1 MNTNE
6 HIAYLWKICGI
17 VNMIVEYILKKT
29 VTIFADRYRYEK
41 LKFYYITIS
50 NGKRFIK
57 KGVQNNTLFK
67 MPDLTDVVILM
78 ENSISLYP

>member
-1 MNTNE
+1 MN
-6 HIAYLWKICGI
+6 ILRICGKY
-17 VNMIVEYILKKT
+17 VELLTLLWNISSKT

>member
-41 LKFYYITIS
+41 LKFYLH
-50 NGKRFIK
+50 NNFQWK
-57 KGVQNNTLFK
+57 KVHKERSTKQH
-67 MPDLTDVVILM
+67 I
-78 ENSISLYP
+78 I